1 MLVKLSETAGAYVV
15 DKYNQAFITKL
26 ASVQSFIVNRKP
38 YSVGSNNEYAWKS
51 SPLDYITIPY
61 GPQGDRTG
69 NLKVVT
75 SPHPIVD
82 EAFPENDEI
91 LANNSCWIDNSMIM
105 DELFVQKPIPEWWN
119 FAVFIKLNNLSKKL
133 RTGNSGS
140 MYSGG
145 VTIYSVSAPAIDILE
160 DTNISKF
167 VKDFY
172 DNMQDLIPILMAY
185 RWHSQVFSNYTNKQG
200 ISVVD
205 YENDDNNVQMKAVPV
220 MDVSKIEEVFNVSWD
235 PTFLNSPQSFNYD
248 HCIVDLNPTN
258 DAEYADLPSGK
269 FPMKFANSL
278 SVNTDEYKTSK
289 LVLTRIDSISANNF
303 DTFEMGS
310 HSTDYAAITDE
321 AILKHKDPEA
331 IVEGSVDNN
340 ATVKLVNGG
349 DDVNYTADTEA
360 KRHFF
365 IDPFELTIAQWCYIK
380 GWKTKDDARDGLA
393 ANLDEIQTSYWRYLS
408 VWEKQEWQTWKEGNE
423 TDEAC
428 INRLVEDGTY
438 NPLND
443 TRPYYYA
450 TYISASEFMSNLNNI
465 VAFNT

>member
-1 MLVKLSETAGAYVV
+1 MLVKLSGTAVPYVV

-26 ASVQSFIVNRKP
+26 ASVQSFIVNTKP

-51 SPLDYITIPY
+51 PPLDYITIPY

-82 EAFPENDEI
+82 EAFPENNEI
-91 LANNSCWIDNSMIM
+91 LANNSCWIDNSLIM

-133 RTGNSGS
+133 NTGNSGS
-140 MYSGG
+140 MTYGG
-145 VTIYSVSAPAIDILE
+145 VTIYSVSAPTSDILE
-160 DTNISKF
+160 DDNNISQF

-172 DNMQDLIPILMAY
+172 DNMQDLIPILLAY

-220 MDVSKIEEVFNVSWD
+220 MDVSKIEEVFTVSWD
-235 PTFLNSPQSFNYD
+235 DGFLNSAQSFNYD

-258 DAEYADLPSGK
+258 TEYADLPSGK

-278 SVNTDEYKTSK
+278 SVNKDEYKTSK
-289 LVLTRIDSISANNF
+289 LVLTRIDSISANNS

-310 HSTDYAAITDE
+310 HSTDYAAITDQE
-321 AILKHKDPEA
+321 ILKHKDPEA
-331 IVEGSVDNN
+331 ITTVAEDKHIQ
-340 ATVKLVNGG
+340 VKLVNGG
-349 DDVNYTADTEA
+349 DVVYDENAEA

-380 GWKTKDDARDGLA
+380 GWKTKELARMGLDN
-393 ANLDEIQTSYWRYLS
+393 NLDEIQTSYWRYLS
-408 VWEKQEWQTWKEGNE
+408 VWEKQEWQTLKVENE

-428 INRLVEDGTY
+428 INRLVEDEEY

-450 TYISASEFMSNLNNI
+450 TYNSAS
-465 VAFNT
+465 